1 MQACPICKS
10 PDRVSPTEPVAH
22 SMASAVPQPATGGQ
36 IDDDRERFLKELK
49 SQAFASHT
57 QINAAATFRCVL
69 EHQHS
74 GATEPAAVCHSCYGE
89 APQQADRLEAAL
101 HMDPKEPAKFVYEGV
116 WAAPSAP
123 KLTHPTAPTPL
134 L

>member
-69 EHQHS
+69 EHQHT
-74 GATEPAAVCHSCYGE
+74 GATDPPTLSQIAY
-89 APQQADRLEAAL
+89 PQ
-101 HMDPKEPAKFVYEGV
+101 P
-116 WAAPSAP
+116 
-123 KLTHPTAPTPL
+123 PTPPTTQTPTP
-134 L
+134 